1 MNSGMVMKRVA
12 LLIVSGMTCASFAQQ
27 PRIAL
32 LQGADA
38 RHRDEFDLAMRQLDW
53 TADRYVSNTNDM
65 KVLSGKLSDYDLL
78 LASPLFN
85 YGKSPVLPGLDRQAY
100 QKFLNDGGMIAI
112 TDGTYS
118 AVRAWVADLD
128 PAFTGLE
135 EGKCT
140 SSQWAVLGSTV
151 DAQPLHP
158 LRFFPSKITEPD
170 SWGHLQ
176 KLPADSKWRVVANC
190 SEGFPVAVVQK
201 VGKGVIYLSALRQPT
216 VKHLGN
222 LYACLLLNRAGVAIK
237 SFNLPKPQAGNGV
250 ITLSFDEGSVPE
262 KCAFVYEIVA
272 ADGKRERFEGQVSGT
287 VFELP
292 YRITLRGPATTR
304 FSFKRGNQ
312 ETLLFSQS
320 VVLPPLLEI
329 QPSVSRGILSTAR
342 RLPTVDFDLT
352 LFPDQERLEKGTIDV
367 AVFDACGNRV
377 TTTNIVLSTNDV
389 KFAYQQPVLLDKS
402 LAAGEYAVNAT
413 LKDSQKK
420 KLADAET
427 SIKILSPTPAQTIID
442 QDNTFLVNGQ
452 PFFPMGLYHVPPSDY
467 STVAGLG
474 INTIQFWAWDF
485 GVDRLGVSRGL
496 AKASANGLKTIIE
509 LNHKS
514 ESIIQD
520 IVKQHGANPAILM
533 WYGLDEPAEGSY
545 STADMMRRAFHAV
558 DNAHPIFQASCRPD
572 IFAEQSAFTDVF
584 GLDPYGSPQKV
595 LNWMTN
601 AVSAMAGRKPVVC
614 VLGAFGGDTPAAFR
628 ASAYIA
634 LASDARGIVWY
645 PWSQMGG
652 GPIGVGL
659 KNHPEHQG
667 VVSQI
672 CAEVSAMLPAL
683 TAPDRRPLA
692 SADGSLRGLF
702 CVAGT
707 RRFLLLVNSTSSPI
721 QVDAAI
727 PQGEAFTQKMRD
739 FFKKDN
745 QEALEIKAGRF
756 SVTLGPYETRVY
768 ERR

>member
-1 MNSGMVMKRVA
+1 MTMKRVA
-12 LLIVSGMTCASFAQQ
+12 LLIVSGMACASYAQQ

-32 LQGADA
+32 LQGTDA
-38 RHRDEFDLAMRQLDW
+38 RHHDEFDLALSQLGW

-78 LASPLFN
+78 LACPLFN
-85 YGKSPVLPGLDRQAY
+85 FGNSPVLPGPDRQAY
-100 QKFLNDGGMIAI
+100 LKFLNDGGMIAI
-112 TDGTYS
+112 TDGTYP

-140 SSQWAVLGSTV
+140 SSQWAVLGATV
-151 DAQPLHP
+151 DAQPMHP

-176 KLPADSKWRVVANC
+176 KFPADSPWRVVANC

-222 LYACLLLNRAGVAIK
+222 LYACLLLNRAGVEIK
-237 SFNLPKPQAGNGV
+237 SFNLPEPRTGSGM
-250 ITLSFDEGSVPE
+250 ITLSWDEGHVPE
-262 KCAFVYEIVA
+262 KCTFVYEIVA
-272 ADGKRERFEGQVSGT
+272 ADGKRERFEGQVGGT

-304 FSFKRGNQ
+304 FSFKRENQ

-320 VVLPPLLEI
+320 IVLPPLLEI
-329 QPSVSRGILSTAR
+329 KPSVYRGILSTAR
-342 RLPTVDFDLT
+342 RLPAVNFDFT
-352 LFPDQERLEKGTIDV
+352 LSPDQEVLEKGTIDLNVFNASGNCV
-367 AVFDACGNRV
+367 AA
-377 TTTNIVLSTNDV
+377 TNMVLSTNDV
-389 KFAYQQPVLLDKS
+389 KFVYQQPVLLDKS
-402 LAAGEYAVNAT
+402 LAAGEYVVKAT
-413 LKDSQKK
+413 LKDFHGT

-467 STVAGLG
+467 PTVAGLG
-474 INTIQFWAWDF
+474 INTVQFWVWDF
-485 GVDRLGVSRGL
+485 DVDSLGVSRGL
-496 AKASANGLKTIIE
+496 AKASAVGLKTIIE
-509 LNHKS
+509 LNHKN
-514 ESIIQD
+514 ETIIQD

-545 STADMMRRAFHAV
+545 STADMMRRTFHAV
-558 DNAHPIFQASCRPD
+558 DNEHPIFQASCRPD
-572 IFAEQSAFTDVF
+572 IFAEQSVFTDVF

-595 LNWMTN
+595 LDWMTN
-601 AVSAMAGRKPVVC
+601 AVTAMAGRKPVVC
-614 VLGAFGGDTPAAFR
+614 VPGAFCEDTLAAFR

-645 PWSQMGG
+645 PWNQMGG
-652 GPIGVGL
+652 GPIGIGL

-683 TAPDRRPLA
+683 TAPDRRTLA

-702 CVAGT
+702 CVKDAQ
-707 RRFLLLVNSTSSPI
+707 RFLLLVNSTPSPI
-721 QVDAAI
+721 QVEAAI
-727 PQGEAFTQKMRD
+727 PQGEEFTQKMRD

-745 QEALEIKAGRF
+745 LEALEIKAGRF
-756 SVTLGPYETRVY
+756 GITLEPYETRVY
-768 ERR
+768 EGQ